1 MKISIIS
8 LSFIL
13 LISFL
18 AGCTGNAVYLKTDK
32 KYQQT
37 DYKNIK
43 VYSITDPS
51 GNYEVL
57 GYVST
62 YSSGADRAGDLL
74 RDNLKKQAAKY
85 GADAIIGFK
94 LNIAVSG
101 GGGAQGVAVR
111 SLP

>member
-8 LSFIL
+8 LSIIL
-13 LISFL
+13 LMLVL

-32 KYQQT
+32 KYDKT

-43 VYSITDPS
+43 IYSITNPS
-51 GNYEVL
+51 ENYEII

-62 YSSGADRAGDLL
+62 YSSDANREGERL
-74 RDNLKKQAAKY
+74 RNNLKKQAAKY

-94 LNIAVSG
+94 LNIAISG
-101 GGGAQGVAVR
+101 GGGAQGVAVKF
-111 SLP
+111 LP